1 MTIKEK
7 FISTF
12 GVEAYNMMEAKAD
25 KDTLLWFLSDYKDT
39 KAYPL
44 PISKAKVDHFDSDE
58 VTIPKTPVT
67 VIQKTPSYD
76 TGYGKRHAGSGRK
89 KGVCYLD
96 LSWYEDIVTDLYC
109 GKEKCKSIKLNED
122 KSSYSNPAL
131 RKVTHIDSL
140 KNRFKKAVENLHLED
155 EIRVSKYYSGT
166 VNECIMLDVVSRKK
180 DPNSSYAL
188 L

>member
-25 KDTLLWFLSDYKDT
+25 KDTLLWFLSDYKDA

-44 PISKAKVDHFDSDE
+44 PISKSEA
-58 VTIPKTPVT
+58 TIPKTPVT

-166 VNECIMLDVVSRKK
+166 VNEGIMLDVVSRKK